1 MRSYD
6 FSTLSPDERG
16 RAIVRMLAAEGVDL
30 ENVFLVLV
38 DEAKALINTSLRE
51 DATTQFKKVEVQRHS
66 NGELKSATQTVT
78 TKLQEHLD
86 CVTAMVKEIKLC
98 YFEK

>member
-38 DEAKALINTSLRE
+38 DEAKALINSKR
-51 DATTQFKKVEVQRHS
+51 VR
-66 NGELKSATQTVT
+66 KSSCWHA
-78 TKLQEHLD
+78 
-86 CVTAMVKEIKLC
+86 
-98 YFEK
+98 